1 MAVEQ
6 RGPAVGDDSNKKEG
20 KGDMTKTPIS
30 LQDLRRSLYVKAKAE
45 ATWRFWGVYV
55 HVCKMETLQ
64 EAYQMAKSNDGAPG
78 IDGVTF
84 EVIEESGVESFL
96 KQIQDE
102 LIHDTYQPM
111 RVRKKEIPKD
121 GGTKVRVLSIPAIRD
136 RVVQG
141 ALKLILEPIFEADF
155 QSGSYGYRPKRTA
168 QEAVLQVDKAIMEGK
183 TRVIDLDLRAYFD
196 NVQHYLLL
204 EKVARRI
211 QDARVMRLLNL
222 ILKSTG
228 KKGVPQ
234 GGVISPL
241 LSNVYLNEV
250 DRMLEEAIATT
261 RRGKYTHVQ
270 YARFADDMVIL
281 IDSHPRNDWL
291 MKAVDKRLRE
301 ELAKLRVEIN
311 EDKSRTIDLRKGGNF
326 AFLGFEYRLVLGRN
340 QKWRPQ
346 FVPKMKK
353 RTALFAK
360 LRDVFRHHVSQP
372 VEGMIK
378 VINPILRGWVNY
390 FRIGY
395 SGRCFSKIRH
405 WVEMKIRRHLMRSR
419 LRKGKGWKRW
429 SSEWI
434 YRMLGLYNDY
444 RLRRPALAKAA
455 PVPDGV

>member
-1 MAVEQ
+1 
-6 RGPAVGDDSNKKEG
+6 
-20 KGDMTKTPIS
+20 MTNTPIN

-45 ATWRFWGVYV
+45 KAWRFWGLYV

-64 EAYQMAKSNDGAPG
+64 EAYLMARRNDGAPG

-84 EVIEESGVESFL
+84 ETIEESGRENFL
-96 KQIQDE
+96 NQIKSE
-102 LIHDTYQPM
+102 LVHNTYQPM
-111 RVRKKEIPKD
+111 RARKKEIPKD
-121 GGTKVRVLSIPAIRD
+121 GTTKVRVLSIPAIRD

-155 QSGSYGYRPKRTA
+155 EPGSYGYRPKRTA
-168 QEAVLQVDKAIMEGK
+168 QEAVLRVDKAIMKGK
-183 TRVIDLDLRAYFD
+183 TYVVDLDLRAYFD

-204 EKVARRI
+204 EKVARRV
-211 QDARVMRLLNL
+211 QDPMVMRLLNQ

-234 GGVISPL
+234 GGVVSPL
-241 LSNVYLNEV
+241 LSNIYLNKI
-250 DRMLEEAIATT
+250 DKMLEKAIAST
-261 RRGKYTHVQ
+261 RRGRYSHVQ

-291 MKAVDKRLRE
+291 KKAVDKRLRE
-301 ELAKLRVEIN
+301 ELANLRVEIN
-311 EDKSRTIDLRKGGNF
+311 EDKSRTIDLTKGESF

-340 QKWRPQ
+340 RKWRPQ

-353 RTALFAK
+353 RTALIAK
-360 LRDVFRHHVSQP
+360 LRDAFRKHVSQP
-372 VEGMIK
+372 LKTVIE

-390 FRIGY
+390 FRIGH
-395 SGRCFSKIRH
+395 SSRCFSKIRD

-429 SSEWI
+429 SSEWMN
-434 YRMLGLYNDY
+434 RHLELYNDY
-444 RLRRPALAKAA
+444 RLRRPSLAKAA
-455 PVPDGV
+455 PTSEGI